1 VAPEG
6 SGKLLAKH
14 GFEVRELSAGGRLEL
29 APGASVLAV
38 DAAHDSG
45 RMPLGAKAD
54 PLGYVLDAGG
64 ARIYFAGDTDLF
76 DEMDDLSGLDL
87 ALIPVWGWGPK
98 LGEGHLDP
106 ERAAAAVAR
115 LRPRL
120 AVPIHWGTFFPI
132 GRRDRAGRL
141 TDPPHE
147 FARAAATAAP
157 GVEVRVIEALGWGAL
172 AASSLVIG
180 AALGLARDWPDRLV
194 GLVLGFGAGA
204 LISAVSFEL
213 ALEGIEEGG
222 AAAAGVGLALGALT
236 YFFLSRKIQGLALGA
251 FLDGVPEQLVLG
263 IGIATGNG
271 VSVGLLTAVFV
282 SNLPEAIGSVDE
294 MRSTRRSS
302 AQIMRMWIVI
312 AVVCALASVL
322 GWVLA
327 DNIGGRVGGAING
340 FAAGAL
346 LVMLTDAMIPDAH
359 RQAGQ
364 TAGLVVVLGFAVATA
379 LSQVS
384 WTE

>member
-1 VAPEG
+1 
-6 SGKLLAKH
+6 
-14 GFEVRELSAGGRLEL
+14 
-29 APGASVLAV
+29 
-38 DAAHDSG
+38 
-45 RMPLGAKAD
+45 M
-54 PLGYVLDAGG
+54 
-64 ARIYFAGDTDLF
+64 
-76 DEMDDLSGLDL
+76 
-87 ALIPVWGWGPK
+87 
-98 LGEGHLDP
+98 
-106 ERAAAAVAR
+106 
-115 LRPRL
+115 
-120 AVPIHWGTFFPI
+120 
-132 GRRDRAGRL
+132 
-141 TDPPHE
+141 
-147 FARAAATAAP
+147 
-157 GVEVRVIEALGWGAL
+157 IEALGWGAL
-172 AASSLVIG
+172 AASSLVVG

-222 AAAAGVGLALGALT
+222 AVAAGIGLALGALT
-236 YFFLSRKIQGLALGA
+236 YFFLSRRIQGLALGA

-271 VSVGLLTAVFV
+271 VSVGLLAAVFV

-322 GWVLA
+322 GWLLA

-384 WTE
+384 